1 MVLFPLRPVL
11 HHCFTNV
18 ASSHLS
24 DNERITGRRIV
35 NQSQPGNYVE
45 HLTFDLYSRAP
56 SLLGVVNTS
65 GVILSFLRGSQPL
78 TERSSPDL

>member
-11 HHCFTNV
+11 HHCFTNA

-65 GVILSFLRGSQPL
+65 GVIMSFLRGSQPL
-78 TERSSPDL
+78 TKRSSPDL